1 MNMIPIEIKIKV
13 DQLLIV
19 LDGQTQHIRT
29 NLERLNEL
37 RALVVKRDETSLKKL
52 LNVIQSESGGFRDS
66 ELKREQLRAELAS
79 IFGCDLKQMT
89 LTRLADELSGEKRD
103 KVIETRTALQ
113 ALGQKLKN
121 EYLSTMMLLSEC
133 ARFNRT
139 LLNNILNL
147 GQTGNVTYNSNG
159 STDRRGRTAF
169 VNLQF

>member
-1 MNMIPIEIKIKV
+1 METIPIEIKIKV

-19 LDGQTQHIRT
+19 LDGQSQRMQA

-37 RALVVKRDETSLKKL
+37 RALVVKRDETELRKL
-52 LNVIQSESGGFRDS
+52 LNVIQSESGDFRDN
-66 ELKREQLRAELAS
+66 ELRREQLQAELACV
-79 IFGCDLKQMT
+79 FGCDLKQMT
-89 LTRLADELSGEKRD
+89 LSRLADELSGEIRD
-103 KVIETRTALQ
+103 KIIEIRTALQ
-113 ALGQKLKN
+113 TMGQKLKN
-121 EYLSTMMLLSEC
+121 EYLSTMMLLSDC

-159 STDRRGRTAF
+159 SADRRGRTSF

>member
-1 MNMIPIEIKIKV
+1 MKTTPIEIKIKV

-19 LDGQTQHIRT
+19 LEGETQRMRA

-37 RALVVKRDETSLKKL
+37 RAMVVKRDETSLRKL
-52 LNVIQSESGGFRDS
+52 LNVIQSESGEFNDN
-66 ELKREQLRAELAS
+66 ELKRERLRAELAS
-79 IFGCDLKQMT
+79 IFGCDIKQMT
-89 LTRLADELSGEKRD
+89 LSRLADELSGEIRD
-103 KVIETRTALQ
+103 KVIGTRSSLQ
-113 ALGQKLKN
+113 ALGRKLKN

-133 ARFNRT
+133 ARFNHT
-139 LLNNILNL
+139 LLNNILDL

>member
-1 MNMIPIEIKIKV
+1 M
-13 DQLLIV
+13 
-19 LDGQTQHIRT
+19 RA

-37 RALVVKRDETSLKKL
+37 RALVVKRDETSLRKL
-52 LNVIQSESGGFRDS
+52 LNVIQSESGRFRDN

-79 IFGCDLKQMT
+79 IIGCDLKQMT
-89 LTRLADELSGEKRD
+89 LSRLAGELSGEKRD

-113 ALGQKLKN
+113 VLGRKLKN

-147 GQTGNVTYNSNG
+147 GQSGNITYNSNG

-169 VNLQF
+169 VDLQF

>member
-1 MNMIPIEIKIKV
+1 MNMMPIEIKIKV
-13 DQLLIV
+13 DRLLIV
-19 LDGQTQHIRT
+19 LDEEAQRMRA

-52 LNVIQSESGGFRDS
+52 LNVIQSESGRFRDN

-79 IFGCDLKQMT
+79 IFGCDLRQMT
-89 LTRLADELSGEKRD
+89 LSRLADELSGEKRD

-113 ALGQKLKN
+113 ALGRKLKN